1 MKLLLS
7 QQERKFP
14 PFFFIQDCLERAWYH
29 VLAGHE
35 IIVAPNIPNYQW
47 DDIEYDCLIL
57 TGGNDSVARNLTEN
71 HLYQQAELANKPIVG
86 FCHGAFAVNDLAGGI
101 NDYFGDDSHVGT
113 NHQIQMEEKTWI
125 VNSYHSQFIARL
137 GPGFETLAV
146 DNDGYSEAFRHIFKP
161 IYGVVWHPE
170 RQDKPVLPSC
180 VADLLRTPK
189 SQF

>member
-29 VLAGHE
+29 LLAGNE
-35 IIVAPNIPNYQW
+35 IIVAPNIPNYHW

-71 HLYQQAELANKPIVG
+71 HLYQQAELANKPIIG

-113 NHQIQMEEKTWI
+113 NHQILMEDKTWI
-125 VNSYHSQFIARL
+125 VNSYHSQYIAKL
-137 GPGFETLAV
+137 GPGFEALAV
-146 DNDGYSEAFRHIFKP
+146 DNDGYPEAFRHIFKP
-161 IYGVVWHPE
+161 IYGAVWHPE
-170 RQDKPVLPSC
+170 RQELPVLPRAI
-180 VADLLRTPK
+180 ADLLRTPK

>member
-1 MKLLLS
+1 MKLLLT

-35 IIVAPNIPNYQW
+35 ITVAPNIPNYDW
-47 DDIEYDCLIL
+47 DSIDFDCLIL

-71 HLYQQAELANKPIVG
+71 KLYALAEMRGKPIVG

-101 NDYFGDDSHVGT
+101 NDYVGNDTHVGT
-113 NHQIQMEEKTWI
+113 EHSVTMAGQEHT
-125 VNSYHSQFIARL
+125 VNSYHSQYVAKL
-137 GPGFETLAV
+137 PPGFETLAT
-146 DNDGYSEAFRHIFKP
+146 DPAGNPEAFRHIFKP
-161 IYGVVWHPE
+161 IYAVVWHPE
-170 RQDKPVLPSC
+170 RQETPVLPQC

-189 SQF
+189 SKF